1 MADYNPMQIGYLGNG
16 PDQNPL
22 AMPFQ
27 GMQGFEGI
35 GNNQFGY
42 DPGQGSSMFQG
53 IGQGLGAFT
62 SLANI
67 YGMFKSLGL
76 QQDAFKFAQKGTK
89 KNFNASATGFNNQVD
104 KYNTAREASASYN
117 GRDLNSLSKY
127 APKKIDR
134 WD

>member
-1 MADYNPMQIGYLGNG
+1 MADFNPMQIGYLGSG

-35 GNNQFGY
+35 GGNNQFNY
-42 DPGQGSSMFQG
+42 DPGNSSNMLG
-53 IGQGLGAFT
+53 YLGQGLGAFT

-76 QQDAFKFAQKGTK
+76 QKD
-89 KNFNASATGFNNQVD
+89 S
-104 KYNTAREASASYN
+104 S
-117 GRDLNSLSKY
+117 
-127 APKKIDR
+127 
-134 WD
+134 